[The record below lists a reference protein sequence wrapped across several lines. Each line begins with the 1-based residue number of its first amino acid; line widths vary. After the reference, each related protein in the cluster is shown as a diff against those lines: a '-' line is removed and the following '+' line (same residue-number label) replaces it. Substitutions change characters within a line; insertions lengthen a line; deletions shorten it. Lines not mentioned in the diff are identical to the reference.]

1 MEITIISDP
10 LSSVKHDGIL
20 GFGLGDNKNAVCS
33 KITKL
38 GINAKEHGMTIII
51 KDERISGISY
61 IQLDFN
67 DKNMLCSIL
76 VFFHDNVNTTPQ
88 QLIVLLVLK
97 LSQYIGKPSLFP
109 EDVIQQEMYVWHY
122 GDHKIVLSYG
132 TDFDTSDK
140 VTLSFD
146 KENEKN

>member
-1 MEITIISDP
+1 MEITIISAP

-33 KITKL
+33 KITKH
-38 GINAKEHGMTIII
+38 GINAKENGMTIIVE
-51 KDERISGISY
+51 DERISGISY
-61 IQLDFN
+61 IQLDFD
-67 DKNMLCSIL
+67 DKNKLCSIL

-97 LSQYIGKPSLFP
+97 FSQYIGKPSLFP

-122 GDHKIVLSYG
+122 GAHKIVLSYG
-132 TDFDTSDK
+132 TDFD
-140 VTLSFD
+140 VTDEICLSFD
-146 KENEKN
+146 KN

>member
-20 GFGLGDNKNAVCS
+20 GFGLGDNKNTVCS

-38 GINAKEHGMTIII
+38 GINAEEHGMTITIE
-51 KDERISGISY
+51 DERISGISY

-67 DKNMLCSIL
+67 DMNILCSIL
-76 VFFHDNVNTTPQ
+76 VFFRDNVNTTPQ
-88 QLIVLLVLK
+88 QHIVLLVLK
-97 LSQYIGKPSLFP
+97 LSQYIGEPSLFP
-109 EDVIQQEMYVWHY
+109 EDVMQQEMYVWHY

>member
-1 MEITIISDP
+1 MGITIISDP

-20 GFGLGDNKNAVCS
+20 GFGLGDDKNTVCS
-33 KITKL
+33 KIAKI
-38 GINAKEHGMTIII
+38 GINAEEHGMTIII
-51 KDERISGISY
+51 EEESINGISY

-132 TDFDTSDK
+132 TDFDVSDK
-140 VTLSFD
+140 VCLSFD
-146 KENEKN
+146 KENNPY